1 MYDLTPP
8 RVEGTVVV
16 REGRKLG
23 YAEFGSAT
31 GRTVLWFHG
40 TPGARRQI
48 PEDARA
54 LAASNGLRII
64 GVDRPGIGL
73 STSHLYTSVCDS
85 VPDFEIL
92 LDKRGVGR
100 FAVVGLSGGGP
111 YALATAHAL
120 SDRVTGVGILGGVA
134 PTVGADHV
142 TGGLVGHLASVR
154 LALPWVRIPLA
165 QVFRGLVMALGPV
178 GPQALDLYAR
188 LSPEGDRIVLAREEI
203 KAMFLDDLITNSRRG
218 MGASIDDLILF
229 LRPWGFSVGDIT
241 VPVHWWH
248 GDADRIVPFEHGRHL
263 ASLIPG
269 AQLYVRRGESHLGG
283 LGASEEV
290 IRTVLGL

>member
-178 GPQALDLYAR
+178 GPQALDLYGR

>member
-142 TGGLVGHLASVR
+142 TGGLVGRLASVR

-178 GPQALDLYAR
+178 GPQALDLYGR

-269 AQLYVRRGESHLGG
+269 ARLYVRRGESHLGG

>member
-142 TGGLVGHLASVR
+142 TGGLVGRLASVR

-178 GPQALDLYAR
+178 GPQALDLYGR